1 MSKRDFAC
9 CFTGH
14 RIIANEDM
22 PILLED
28 LKMTIEMLI
37 LEYDVKYFCVGGALG
52 FDTMC
57 AKAVLELKE
66 TYPHIQLILIL
77 PCKNQT
83 EKWKEKDVKIYNDIL
98 SKCDNYIY
106 VSEEYTKDCMLKRNR
121 KMVDCTKYV
130 ITYLRRNFGGSAY
143 TKNYAQSQG
152 KTIISL

>member
-1 MSKRDFAC
+1 MSKIDFAC

-14 RIIANEDM
+14 RIVAKDDM
-22 PILLED
+22 PKLSED
-28 LKMTIEMLI
+28 LLNTIEQLI
-37 LEYDVKYFCVGGALG
+37 TENDVKYFCAGGALG

-66 TYPHIQLILIL
+66 KYPHIQLILIL

-83 EKWKEKDVKIYNDIL
+83 EKWKEKDVIIYNEIL
-98 SKCDNYIY
+98 NKCDNYIY
-106 VSEEYTKDCMLKRNR
+106 VSEQYTKDCMLKRNR

-130 ITYLRRNFGGSAY
+130 VTYLRRNFGGSAY
-143 TKNYAQSQG
+143 TKNYAESQG